1 MKLFLDSFLYPIF
14 NLQKLLLNLGF
25 YLNKS
30 VATHVIRGPYLINE
44 LLLVLKIFKHALSN
58 DLRKLCFDEA
68 INKHA
73 YSTWIVIVGLRRS

>member
-1 MKLFLDSFLYPIF
+1 MKLFLDSFISYFQFTKTSF
-14 NLQKLLLNLGF
+14 NLAF

-73 YSTWIVIVGLRRS
+73 YSTWIAIVGLRRS